1 MTATLSLAKHSAAA
15 PSVRD
20 AVEVRWTT
28 PEAKLWVAT
37 QGDDFAGFVEFSDGH
52 YEVTDGRGV
61 QLAARATLRE
71 AKASLALPHEQPA
84 KPMTLLY
91 VAVATG
97 GLALSLFIASL
108 AIVWMG

>member
-1 MTATLSLAKHSAAA
+1 MTATHSLAKHSAAA

-20 AVEVRWTT
+20 AVEVRWAS

-37 QGDDFAGFVEFSDGH
+37 RGSDFAGFVEFSDGH

-61 QLAARATLRE
+61 QLAACATLRE
-71 AKASLALPHEQPA
+71 AKASIALPHELPTR
-84 KPMTLLY
+84 PMTLVY

-97 GLALSLFIASL
+97 GLALSLFLASL